1 MTRILYTAFSS
12 ENREQECSYFRN
24 SSTLQTGL
32 ETETLEKTA
41 EFAHEAY
48 FPLAEFKV
56 SQKSI
61 QSRKQWI
68 KLCRLLVL
76 VPTLSEKIQ

>member
-1 MTRILYTAFSS
+1 MTGILNTAFSS
-12 ENREQECSYFRN
+12 ENREQKIAYISITVQHCR
-24 SSTLQTGL
+24 L
-32 ETETLEKTA
+32 ETETIEKIA